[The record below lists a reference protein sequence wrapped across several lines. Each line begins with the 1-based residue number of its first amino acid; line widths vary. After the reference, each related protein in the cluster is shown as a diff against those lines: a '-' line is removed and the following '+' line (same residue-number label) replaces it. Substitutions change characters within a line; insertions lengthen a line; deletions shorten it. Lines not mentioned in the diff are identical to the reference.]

1 MRKPG
6 RYHNWSKENA
16 KNRYIYRS
24 RILNDYVNGGKTGK
38 GVWEESIK
46 SLPDKTEFACLW
58 IIIMFAL
65 L

>member
-6 RYHNWSKENA
+6 RYHNWSKDNA
-16 KNRYIYRS
+16 KNRYTYRS
-24 RILNDYVNGGKTGK
+24 IVMNDCVK

-58 IIIMFAL
+58 IIIIFAL